1 MNLNKIN
8 RNTYYIDNPTNI
20 GVYTYKNKNCLLV
33 DTGINNG
40 QARKIDNVL
49 VENGLHPKY
58 IINTHN
64 HMDHCGG
71 NIYFKTQ
78 YPGCEIYTSNK
89 ERLYIENPELR
100 DIVLFS
106 SCPIRDLD
114 TTNKTF
120 SVDFVLDYGISKIG
134 DEKFDIISLVGHS
147 IDQIGVITPDRVCF
161 LGDSVFSEDT
171 IKKYSLPYL
180 FNIEK
185 SIETLKKLKEVDAD
199 YFVIS
204 HIDRVLNKDELDALI
219 EKNISNIEDNIEIIL
234 ELLEQPQ
241 TREGLLQ
248 NLVILND
255 LPLNFTQYYIYFSSV
270 SAFLSYLRDKKLIDY
285 SIENGEIYF
294 YRKPV

>member
-49 VENGLHPKY
+49 VENRLHPKY

-100 DIVLFS
+100 DYILFS
-106 SCPIRDLD
+106 SSSFKSHGESKKSYKVDYVLEYG
-114 TTNKTF
+114 TN
-120 SVDFVLDYGISKIG
+120 KIG
-134 DEKFDIISLVGHS
+134 DEKIDIVPIVGHS
-147 IDQIGVITPDRVCF
+147 VEQVGVLTPDRVCF
-161 LGDSVFSEDT
+161 LGDSVFSEK
-171 IKKYSLPYL
+171 IIGKYSLPYL
-180 FNIEK
+180 FNIEN
-185 SIETLKKLKEVDAD
+185 SINTLNKIKEIDAD
-199 YFVIS
+199 FFVLS
-204 HIDRVLNKDELDALI
+204 HADTVLNKEEILKLI
-219 EKNISNIEDNIEIIL
+219 DLNLSNINKNIEMIIEIL
-234 ELLEQPQ
+234 GEPQ
-241 TREGLLQ
+241 TRETLLQ
-248 NLVILND
+248 NIVILND
-255 LPLNFTQYYIYFSSV
+255 LPINFNQYYIYFSSI
-270 SAFLSYLRDKKLIDY
+270 SAFISYLYDRDLI
-285 SIENGEIYF
+285 SHFIENGKLYF
-294 YRKPV
+294 YSKWT

>member
-100 DIVLFS
+100 DYILFS
-106 SCPIRDLD
+106 SSSFKSHGESKKSYKVDYVLEYG
-114 TTNKTF
+114 TN
-120 SVDFVLDYGISKIG
+120 KIG
-134 DEKFDIISLVGHS
+134 DEKIDIVPIMGHS
-147 IDQIGVITPDRVCF
+147 VEQVGVLTPDRVCF
-161 LGDSVFSEDT
+161 LGDSVFSEK
-171 IKKYSLPYL
+171 IIGKYSLPYL
-180 FNIEK
+180 FNIEN
-185 SIETLKKLKEVDAD
+185 SINTLNKIKEIDAD
-199 YFVIS
+199 FFVLS
-204 HIDRVLNKDELDALI
+204 HADTVLNKEEILKLI
-219 EKNISNIEDNIEIIL
+219 DLNLSNINKNIEMIIEIL
-234 ELLEQPQ
+234 GEPQ
-241 TREGLLQ
+241 TRETLLQ
-248 NLVILND
+248 NIVILND
-255 LPLNFTQYYIYFSSV
+255 LPINFNQYYIYFSSI
-270 SAFLSYLRDKKLIDY
+270 SAFISYLYDRDLI
-285 SIENGEIYF
+285 SHFIENGKLYF
-294 YRKPV
+294 YSK

>member
-49 VENGLHPKY
+49 VENRLHPKY

-100 DIVLFS
+100 DYILFS
-106 SCPIRDLD
+106 SSSFKSHGESKKSYKVDYVLEYG
-114 TTNKTF
+114 TN
-120 SVDFVLDYGISKIG
+120 KIG
-134 DEKFDIISLVGHS
+134 DEKIDIVPIVGHS
-147 IDQIGVITPDRVCF
+147 VEQVGVLTPDRVCF
-161 LGDSVFSEDT
+161 LGDSVFSEK
-171 IKKYSLPYL
+171 IIGKYSLPYL
-180 FNIEK
+180 FNIEN
-185 SIETLKKLKEVDAD
+185 SINTLNKIKEIDAD
-199 YFVIS
+199 FFVLS
-204 HIDRVLNKDELDALI
+204 HADTVLNKEEILKLI
-219 EKNISNIEDNIEIIL
+219 DLNLSNINKNIEMIIEIL
-234 ELLEQPQ
+234 GEPQ
-241 TREGLLQ
+241 TRETLLQ
-248 NLVILND
+248 NIVILND
-255 LPLNFTQYYIYFSSV
+255 LPINFNQYYIYFSSI
-270 SAFLSYLRDKKLIDY
+270 SAFISYLYDRDLI
-285 SIENGEIYF
+285 SHFIENGKLYF
-294 YRKPV
+294 YSK